1 MYNECAFC
9 RRMTDVLVKVD
20 NAEDVKLIA
29 ENYGENLI
37 NCCPTDIK
45 REMID
50 TLLNLVIS
58 ENIIA
63 EKYIKALVKSE
74 WEQVI
79 FWTDSTCN
87 RWYIQR
93 V

>member
-1 MYNECAFC
+1 
-9 RRMTDVLVKVD
+9 MTDVLVKVD

-37 NCCPTDIK
+37 NCCPTAIK

-74 WEQVI
+74 
-79 FWTDSTCN
+79 
-87 RWYIQR
+87 
-93 V
+93 